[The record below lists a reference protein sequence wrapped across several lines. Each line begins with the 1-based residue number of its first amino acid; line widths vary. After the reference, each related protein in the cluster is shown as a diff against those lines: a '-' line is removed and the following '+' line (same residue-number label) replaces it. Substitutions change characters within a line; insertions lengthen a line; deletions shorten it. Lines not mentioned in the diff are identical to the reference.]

1 MPRYSITGTD
11 IGTVEEAGVTGIRQ
25 LKHTKIMFANLTDEQ
40 KELIESQGGTVERI
54 QNVKT
59 EEIDSKVTVPQPEEG
74 TPTYTPQA
82 LAFAAGFEDVRN
94 ITRPPLSGVG
104 INVAIIDTGIRESHE
119 KINGRV
125 IYRKNYT
132 QDVMEDG
139 FNHGTGIASILL
151 AMVPQCNILNMKVI
165 NTAGE
170 GTTEEVIQAIED
182 CIDLWDTNPGIAPVI
197 INMSIGAVDEGNP
210 NDPLRVACRAALEN
224 RIWTSAAA
232 GNAGPF
238 SGGIVTPAVER
249 YVFCTGSIS
258 PETLQVSEFSSRG
271 PTLEGL
277 IKPDAVFFGENIEM
291 ASALS
296 NTATIG
302 KSGTSFATPFTTGV
316 AVLYLEGT
324 AAFRGGTPITRETP
338 EFVGEAPPGYYP
350 DLEIQVSMEELIDV
364 YLEGLCVKPEG
375 APRGKD
381 YGFGYGIPFGTLM
394 AQALTAPSLAGTG
407 SIISMV
413 LVVGMMGMMMKTV
426 GKEA

>member
-1 MPRYSITGTD
+1 MTRYSITGTIID
-11 IGTVEEAGVTGIRQ
+11 TVIAAGVTGIKQ
-25 LKHTKIMFANLTDEQ
+25 LKHTKIMFANLTEEQ
-40 KELIESQGGTVERI
+40 KNRLKSQGATVERV

-59 EEIDSKVTVPQPEEG
+59 EEMGSKITVPQPEAG
-74 TPTYTPQA
+74 TPTYSPEV
-82 LAFAAGFEDVRN
+82 LAWAAGFDDVRN
-94 ITRPPLSGVG
+94 ITEPPLSGLG
-104 INVAIIDTGIRESHE
+104 INVAIIDTGMRETHE
-119 KINGRV
+119 RLNGRV
-125 IYRKNYT
+125 VYSKNYT
-132 QDVMEDG
+132 QDIMKDG

-151 AMVPQCNILNMKVI
+151 AMVPQCNILNLKVI

-170 GTTEEVIQAIED
+170 GTTEEVIEAIED
-182 CIDLWDTNPGIAPVI
+182 CIDLWDTNPEIAPVI

-210 NDPLRVACRAALEN
+210 NDPLRVACRVALEN

-232 GNAGPF
+232 GNGGPF
-238 SGGIVTPAVER
+238 GGTIVTPSVER

-277 IKPDAVFFGENIEM
+277 VKPDAVFYGENIEM

-296 NTATIG
+296 DTATIG

-324 AAFRGGTPITRETP
+324 AAFRGGSPITRETP

-350 DLEIQVSMEELIDV
+350 DLEIQVSMEELIDT

-375 APRGKD
+375 SPRGKD
-381 YGFGYGIPFGTLM
+381 YSFGYGIPFGTLM

-407 SIISMV
+407 SLISMV
-413 LVVGMMGMMMKTV
+413 LVIGMMGMMMKNV
-426 GKEA
+426 GKEM